1 MLRRKIKLGMTL
13 ILLIGVIIL
22 SRKLS
27 LIVTNEILE
36 TQAKVILIDP
46 GHGGAD
52 PGKVGINGAL
62 EKDINLQIAE
72 KVKVKLEESG
82 FQVHMTRTDDN
93 ITEGKRADLERRIAL
108 INEIRPTLVLG
119 IHQNSYTD
127 PKIRGAQV
135 FYYSE
140 SKEARE
146 AASIVQEELLSVDP
160 DNTREIKGNSS
171 FYLLKNSSA
180 PTIIVECGF
189 LSNEEE
195 ANSLILN
202 EYQETLAQAICTG
215 ITKWL
220 D

>member
-160 DNTREIKGNSS
+160 DNTREIKGNLS

-189 LSNEEE
+189 LSNAEE